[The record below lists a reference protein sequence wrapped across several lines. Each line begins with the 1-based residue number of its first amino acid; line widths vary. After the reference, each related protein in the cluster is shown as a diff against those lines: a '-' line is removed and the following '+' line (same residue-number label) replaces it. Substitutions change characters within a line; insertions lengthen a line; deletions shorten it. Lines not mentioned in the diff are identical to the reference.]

1 LALDI
6 KKRKVSVSMKDSVFK
21 RRALVL
27 IIAGVVALL
36 VVSLIVG
43 SFVVYHLQHP
53 TGATE
58 TSGCATPLAPREN
71 MLYVLASQRTSQL
84 KPQGISAQLTKPQG
98 PLYIS
103 AVDTNGRQSWMQ
115 QFTTFSPGR
124 DSNASLEVRNG
135 IVYAF
140 ATAFVPQSNLNIVA
154 ANIAAAYNA
163 NSGKQLWGIQ
173 VPNASDNV
181 QSPVSNAIVG
191 MSICNNRMYLWTQD
205 ALSAYNAKNGSLLWQ
220 DKWLPL
226 RPSQT
231 GFNPHVEVTDTAIV
245 FASWPTATSTQGT
258 SSYENAINA
267 LNPKNGTLLWKVDFP
282 KRNQSGQ
289 YVALSLTATD
299 KAVYASQFNRGS
311 PQKVDALSISNG
323 KLLWN
328 TFVNM
333 NIANNFI
340 RSASTIVG
348 NNVLYS
354 YTSNTGLVALNVNNG
369 THLWDESNVYQLQP
383 SQDRLY
389 VTHAK
394 ASDLCQLDPTTGKSQ
409 WCKFSIQTGY
419 PIKAVSDQ
427 TTLYIAGTAG
437 VSALQKDNG
446 KISWV
451 YKENT
456 SRAALMETYG
466 LSLDY

>member
-1 LALDI
+1 MKNFVSEHRILALVI
-6 KKRKVSVSMKDSVFK
+6 SGIVVLVIGSVI
-21 RRALVL
+21 L
-27 IIAGVVALL
+27 
-36 VVSLIVG
+36 G
-43 SFVVYHLQHP
+43 SFLLYRIQGIPKP
-53 TGATE
+53 TGTTE
-58 TSGCATPLAPREN
+58 TSGCTTSSAPKGKT
-71 MLYVLASQRTSQL
+71 LYVLSKSRSDS
-84 KPQGISAQLTKPQG
+84 IV
-98 PLYIS
+98 YIS
-103 AVDTNGRQSWMQ
+103 AVDTKGQERWTQIFATLSAPS
-115 QFTTFSPGR
+115 TRG
-124 DSNASLEVRNG
+124 SLEEKNG
-135 IVYAF
+135 LIYAF
-140 ATAFVPQSNLNIVA
+140 VTSQVQQRRQVRPGHTVLQFGKIT
-154 ANIAAAYNA
+154 NIAAAYDA
-163 NSGKQLWGIQ
+163 NSGNKLWNMQAPTDGLIE
-173 VPNASDNV
+173 
-181 QSPVSNAIVG
+181 G
-191 MSICNNRMYLWTQD
+191 MSICNDMIYLWTGN
-205 ALSAYNAKNGSLLWQ
+205 AIYAYNAKDGSPLWRSNKITLLN
-220 DKWLPL
+220 LP
-226 RPSQT
+226 RI
-231 GFNPHVEVTDTAIV
+231 VVTNNAIV
-245 FASWPTATSTQGT
+245 LMSRGKDI
-258 SSYENAINA
+258 YHVGIYA

-340 RSASTIVG
+340 RSPSTIVG

-383 SQDRLY
+383 LQDRLY

-409 WCKFSIQTGY
+409 WCKFPIQTGY

-456 SRAALMETYG
+456 SRAALMVTYG